1 VADEPTTERPPKRR
15 WFRARTIVWVLGAG
29 FGLLVLMNLLFPDLD
44 LGTCYPSLNDIKPFQ
59 YEFCSTP
66 AKDKDSLKQIKS
78 QIYQTDTVS
87 QFLGIINPNPI
98 P

>member
-1 VADEPTTERPPKRR
+1 MLGFNETVPEKPEGDSPKRSK
-15 WFRARTIVWVLGAG
+15 TLIE
-29 FGLLVLMNLLFPDLD
+29 LFPDLD
-44 LGTCYPSLNDIKPFQ
+44 LGTCYPSLHDIKPFQ

-66 AKDKDSLKQIKS
+66 AKDKDSMKQIKS